1 MDGLILC
8 VDSGTTSVKA
18 AAFGLDGSLRHIAE
32 APNDALH
39 RTGARVEQDMA
50 RASEQMFEVLRA
62 TVAAAGG
69 RVEGIA
75 LTAQGDGLWP
85 LNEDLAPVGR
95 ALTWLDGRSGSLMD
109 EPGMSEALARIEAVT
124 GARPTPASA
133 SLQLLWMQRH
143 DPPRFARIRH
153 ALRLKE
159 WLFCQLTGV
168 LMAEPTA
175 LLNTWGDW
183 RTGAVSTT
191 PEEALG
197 LIRGAA
203 LLPPLRPVAETVTP
217 LSKAAAR
224 RAGLPA
230 GVPVILG
237 PGDVQST
244 ALGLGVGLPGG
255 VARCSIFGTSAIHLR
270 RLDDPGRMRAKP
282 SGAMIQPLALGPGYL
297 CFHPS
302 FNGTNL
308 FRHVAQNLGAG
319 GADHTVP
326 QALSGLVLHP
336 FFERGG
342 ERAPVTDPR
351 ASGAL
356 LGLKGD
362 TTPAQI
368 AWAARESLAF
378 IARMSHEMMR
388 PGGEGSGA
396 PLAEHLT
403 EPLAL
408 GGGLA
413 ADRAFAEF
421 LATVL
426 GAEVEIRDA
435 AHVGLR
441 GLGALAATV
450 LGHST
455 EGWQAGARR
464 RIPPA
469 GGALADYAARK
480 YDCFRVLVDRLGDSW
495 AELAELGKLA
505 TNLNGETE

>member
-1 MDGLILC
+1 MDRLILC

-32 APNDALH
+32 VPNDALY
-39 RTGARVEQDMA
+39 RAGARVEQDMA
-50 RASEQMFEVLRA
+50 RSAEQMFEVLAA
-62 TVAAAGG
+62 TAAAAGG
-69 RVEGIA
+69 RIEGIA

-85 LNEDLAPVGR
+85 LDETLAPVGR
-95 ALTWLDGRSGSLMD
+95 ALTWLDGRSGSLIAA
-109 EPGMSEALARIEAVT
+109 PGMPEAMARIEAVT

-133 SLQLLWMQRH
+133 SLQLLWMQQN
-143 DPPRFARIRH
+143 DPQRFARIRH

-159 WLFCQLTGV
+159 WLFCQLTGAV
-168 LMAEPTA
+168 MAEPTA

-183 RTGAVSTT
+183 RTGEISTV
-191 PEEALG
+191 PEDALG
-197 LIRGAA
+197 LTRGAV
-203 LLPPLRPVAETVTP
+203 LLPPLRPAARTLTP
-217 LSKAAAR
+217 LARAAAR
-224 RAGLPA
+224 RAGLPE
-230 GVPVILG
+230 GVPVLLG

-244 ALGLGVGLPGG
+244 ALGLGVGMPDGAL
-255 VARCSIFGTSAIHLR
+255 RCSIFGTSAIHLR
-270 RLDDPGRMRAKP
+270 RLDDPSRMRAKP
-282 SGAMIQPLALGPGYL
+282 AGAMIQPLALGPGYL

-302 FNGTNL
+302 FNGTSL

-319 GADHTVP
+319 GADHAVP
-326 QALSGLVLHP
+326 QAPSGIVLHP

-378 IARMSHEMMR
+378 VARMSHEMMQ
-388 PGGEGSGA
+388 PAGA
-396 PLAEHLT
+396 RA

-413 ADRAFAEF
+413 ADAAFAQF
-421 LATVL
+421 LATTL

-450 LGHST
+450 LGHSC
-455 EGWQAGARR
+455 EGWQAGPRR
-464 RIPPA
+464 RIAPEHGPRA
-469 GGALADYAARK
+469 EYAARK
-480 YDCFRVLVDRLGDSW
+480 YACFRVLVDRLGESW
-495 AELAELGKLA
+495 AELAEIGKLA
-505 TNLNGETE
+505 TNLNGEIE